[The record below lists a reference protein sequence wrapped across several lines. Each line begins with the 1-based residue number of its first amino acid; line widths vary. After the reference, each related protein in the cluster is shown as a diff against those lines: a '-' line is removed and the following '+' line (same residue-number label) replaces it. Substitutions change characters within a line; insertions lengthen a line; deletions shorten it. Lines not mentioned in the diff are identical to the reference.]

1 MDNVDSAQLK
11 MASEMMAA
19 MKPDQMATMMKA
31 AAQMKKVCVCVCV
44 RACVRVS
51 LLVHIGYRDV

>member
-1 MDNVDSAQLK
+1 
-11 MASEMMAA
+11 

-44 RACVRVS
+44 CVRACVRVS
-51 LLVHIGYRDV
+51 LLVHIGYSDV